1 VAGDKLAKLY
11 AGMSA
16 PLIRTSIETAEMV
29 KYADN
34 VWHALKVGFANEI
47 GNLCKA
53 LQIDSHKVMEI
64 FCQDTKLNLSPYY
77 LKPGFAFGGSCLPK
91 DVRALTYK
99 GKSLDVQLPIL
110 NAILPSNQ
118 LQVQRGVDMVLAK
131 GRRRVGVLGFSFK
144 AGTDD
149 LRESPVVEVIEM
161 LLGKG
166 VELRIYDKNV
176 NMAALTGA
184 NRDYILNHIPHISR
198 IMVASA
204 AEVMDF
210 AEVVVVG
217 NRCCRVSRT
226 GGRAPTSSRWWWTW
240 CASSTRRV
248 SKAVYDGICWW
259 ERWGLDKEDGL
270 RIDLANSFPIDVNG
284 RDLVPVTSNFRK
296 VNIDVA
302 SLRPDDY
309 RQYDLVFSNSML
321 EHLTSRDLQHSVAQ
335 AILASGRP
343 FFIQV
348 PNKYSLIDP
357 HFAHPL
363 APFFAAWPRSLQAR
377 ALALSA
383 LGSGSKA
390 SSVEHAER
398 RLAYY
403 NPVSKSDLLKL
414 FSAASPTLEVERTF
428 GVPMSIVVWR
438 TPSAAKAG

>member
-1 VAGDKLAKLY
+1 
-11 AGMSA
+11 MSA
-16 PLIRTSIETAEMV
+16 PLIRTDIETAEMV

-34 VWHALKVGFANEI
+34 VWHALKVGFANEV

-118 LQVQRGVDMVLAK
+118 LQVQRGVDMVLGK

-161 LLGKG
+161 LIGKG
-166 VELRIYDKNV
+166 VELRIYDRNV

-198 IMVASA
+198 IMVGSA

-217 NRCCRVSRT
+217 NGAAEFRELV
-226 GGRAPTSSRWWWTW
+226 A
-240 CASSTRRV
+240 ARRPDQV
-248 SKAVYDGICWW
+248 VVDLVRIVDQKSVEGSYDGICW
-259 ERWGLDKEDGL
+259 
-270 RIDLANSFPIDVNG
+270 
-284 RDLVPVTSNFRK
+284 
-296 VNIDVA
+296 
-302 SLRPDDY
+302 
-309 RQYDLVFSNSML
+309 
-321 EHLTSRDLQHSVAQ
+321 
-335 AILASGRP
+335 
-343 FFIQV
+343 
-348 PNKYSLIDP
+348 
-357 HFAHPL
+357 
-363 APFFAAWPRSLQAR
+363 
-377 ALALSA
+377 
-383 LGSGSKA
+383 
-390 SSVEHAER
+390 
-398 RLAYY
+398 
-403 NPVSKSDLLKL
+403 
-414 FSAASPTLEVERTF
+414 
-428 GVPMSIVVWR
+428 
-438 TPSAAKAG
+438 